1 MTQVTIGRAVSLEDL
16 NVEGDSTYVR
26 DTAVFPRTA
35 YSTMYNFRIAWSQ
48 RGFAHQS
55 EVVEALEPMPN
66 GGTRTARH
74 VRWWLSTENIRA
86 FANTFPSDSKD
97 REDLLNFLDEV
108 KTAQEGYTVAH
119 GARSNAAPAPTGV
132 AIFEAMMPL
141 ILESEYACKPGERL
155 GVALALAS
163 DLFGISFPNTS
174 RVLGLQTIPGPSKVK
189 DTEKEVLDKL
199 LNPATGVP
207 PAMAAAVA
215 NGFLQETD
223 ALRAQKDIAPR
234 AKEGK
239 TVEVPRPGTGSALN
253 PGEIPVN
260 PHNAAVVPRVDVT
273 GTFTAKEAGLK
284 LRSALDMY
292 RAHGRKTPPKPI
304 EDSTYGNLFAD
315 IMRKLQLHP
324 HAAKGYTPPADVNF
338 DRWCTIAVTKQAT
351 LRDGVEGEKVIPMV
365 RFKGAAIDAVRNFLN
380 GYADSTK

>member
-1 MTQVTIGRAVSLEDL
+1 MTQVTIGSVLSLEDIRR
-16 NVEGDSTYVR
+16 EGTDTYVR
-26 DTAVFPRTA
+26 DVAVFPRTG
-35 YSTMYNFRIAWSQ
+35 YSTMYNFRTAWGQ

-74 VRWWLSTENIRA
+74 VRWWLSMENIRA

-97 REDLLNFLDEV
+97 RENLLNFLDEV
-108 KTAQEGYTVAH
+108 KSLQEGDIVTYSV
-119 GARSNAAPAPTGV
+119 RSSATPAPDGV

-163 DLFGISFPNTS
+163 DLFGISFPNT
-174 RVLGLQTIPGPSKVK
+174 RNALGLRAIPSSNK
-189 DTEKEVLDKL
+189 DTEEEVLDKL

-207 PAMAAAVA
+207 PAV
-215 NGFLQETD
+215 D
-223 ALRAQKDIAPR
+223 SAQR
-234 AKEGK
+234 AKKGE
-239 TVEVPRPGTGSALN
+239 TVDVPRPGTGSALN

-273 GTFTAKEAGLK
+273 GTFTAKEAGLQ
-284 LRSALDMY
+284 LRSALDVY
-292 RAHGRKTPPKPI
+292 RAHGRKTPPKAI

-338 DRWCTIAVTKQAT
+338 DRWCTIAETKQAT

-365 RFKGAAIDAVRNFLN
+365 RFKAAAIDAVRNFLN